1 VTLGRVT
8 IAGLRARGPG
18 GRLRCRA
25 VLFDLDG
32 VLVDS
37 TAVVERH
44 WAAWADRHG
53 VDLQAIRR
61 AMHGRRSLDTIRQVA
76 PHLDAVAEGLGVDQA
91 QAADGDGVRAIPG
104 AAALLDDLSGA
115 TWAVVTSG
123 PGFLARARLGMA
135 GLPEPRV
142 VISGDTVDRGKP
154 DPAAY
159 EAAATALG
167 LSPAACLVVEDAPA
181 GVQAAL
187 AAGMRVVGV
196 LTHHAPEEL
205 SGTECVVRD
214 LRALQVVS
222 ADGDQIVLHPSPPGA

>member
-8 IAGLRARGPG
+8 IAGLRARGAG
-18 GRLRCRA
+18 DRLRCRA
-25 VLFDLDG
+25 LLLDLDG

-37 TAVVERH
+37 TAAVERH
-44 WAAWADRHG
+44 WAAWADLHG

-61 AMHGRRSLDTIRQVA
+61 AMHGRRSADTIREVA
-76 PHLDAVAEGLGVDQA
+76 PHLDAVAEGLRVDRA
-91 QAADGDGVRAIPG
+91 QARDGDGVRAIPG
-104 AAALLDDLSGA
+104 AAALLDGLADA

-135 GLPEPRV
+135 RLPAPRV
-142 VISGDTVDRGKP
+142 LISGDAVDRGKP

-159 EAAATALG
+159 VAAAAALG
-167 LSPAACLVVEDAPA
+167 LSPAVCLVVEDAPA

-205 SGTECVVRD
+205 AGTDCVVRD
-214 LRALQVVS
+214 LRGLQVVS
-222 ADGDQIVLHPSPPGA
+222 ADAGRILLRRTPGDA